1 MKEALPK
8 IQISSSG
15 TTRKPSLPLESS
27 QENRSSQGTIDSS
40 SDKSGTKPVESPV
53 PHSTPPH
60 EDEPTG
66 VSFSL
71 KNEQSVVVTDSEDD
85 AAETPNSSPPR
96 PAEPPVDPRGSQF
109 RQGTAR
115 ITSASFSQ
123 AHPPSSDVV
132 TATQGAVPVTTPVQ
146 RFSMVTPGRKAT
158 TTRPASA
165 APMSTPARRVG
176 TNSPEPISATPATA
190 PSRQRQYPSL
200 SELIGKRMRLTFVIQ
215 IAADAILNVKLRSHV
230 Q

>member
-8 IQISSSG
+8 IQISSGG
-15 TTRKPSLPLESS
+15 TTRKPSVPLESS
-27 QENRSSQGTIDSS
+27 QENRSSPGTIDSS
-40 SDKSGTKPVESPV
+40 SDRSDTRPVDSPV

-66 VSFSL
+66 VSFSP
-71 KNEQSVVVTDSEDD
+71 KNEQSVIMTDSEDD
-85 AAETPNSSPPR
+85 AVETPNSSPPK
-96 PAEPPVDPRGSQF
+96 PAKQPADPRGSQF

-123 AHPPSSDVV
+123 APTSDVV
-132 TATQGAVPVTTPVQ
+132 AATQRAIPASTPVQ
-146 RFSMVTPGRKAT
+146 KFSMVTPGPKAT
-158 TTRPASA
+158 TARPASA

-176 TNSPEPISATPATA
+176 TNSLEPISAPPATA

-200 SELIGKRMRLTFVIQ
+200 SELIGKRLRLTFVIQ